1 MILQLLIDLF
11 LGFID
16 IFLSFIPNISID
28 GNIMGSISTF
38 GQYVG
43 YVDTIVDLSVM
54 GSCIALILVFDN
66 LGFIVKVFNFI
77 LRKIPFIN

>member
-1 MILQLLIDLF
+1 MILQLLIDIF

-16 IFLSFIPNISID
+16 LFLSFIPTISID
-28 GNIMGSISTF
+28 GNIMGSISIF
-38 GQYVG
+38 SQYVG
-43 YVDTIVDLSVM
+43 YADTVVDLSVM
-54 GSCIALILVFDN
+54 VSCIALILVFDN